1 MCICISTINTTACNT
16 DVNVFGHIIQV
27 VDRGWV
33 VNHCTKFGINQIII
47 ELVTKDQS
55 IEV

>member
-1 MCICISTINTTACNT
+1 MCIRISTINTTACNT

-33 VNHCTKFGINQIII
+33 VNHCTKFGVNQIII

-55 IEV
+55 IEL